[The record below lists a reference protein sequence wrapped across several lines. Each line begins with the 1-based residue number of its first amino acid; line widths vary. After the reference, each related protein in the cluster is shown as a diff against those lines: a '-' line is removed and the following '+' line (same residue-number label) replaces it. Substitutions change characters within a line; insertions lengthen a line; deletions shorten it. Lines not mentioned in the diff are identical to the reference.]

1 MRKAIYAW
9 AVLALF
15 GVSAAVIAGIVLSS
29 HGLGSRPQ
37 PSELEASVAMK
48 TYDSA
53 VPKRY
58 QHMQDPFAAKGIDL
72 LEAGGHYEEHCAVCH
87 ADNGSGDP
95 KFHGIMYPRP
105 TDLRSADTQE
115 MSDGELYWVVK
126 NGVRW
131 SGMPAFGK
139 PGDDDQHAWKIVAYV
154 RHLPKMTP
162 AEQQQV
168 IGKSEEPM
176 NHDEHAHDHTH

>member
-15 GVSAAVIAGIVLSS
+15 GVSAAVIAGLVLWS

-58 QHMQDPFAAKGIDL
+58 DHMQNPPCSR
-72 LEAGGHYEEHCAVCH
+72 GH
-87 ADNGSGDP
+87 
-95 KFHGIMYPRP
+95 
-105 TDLRSADTQE
+105 
-115 MSDGELYWVVK
+115 
-126 NGVRW
+126 
-131 SGMPAFGK
+131 
-139 PGDDDQHAWKIVAYV
+139 
-154 RHLPKMTP
+154 
-162 AEQQQV
+162 
-168 IGKSEEPM
+168 
-176 NHDEHAHDHTH
+176 